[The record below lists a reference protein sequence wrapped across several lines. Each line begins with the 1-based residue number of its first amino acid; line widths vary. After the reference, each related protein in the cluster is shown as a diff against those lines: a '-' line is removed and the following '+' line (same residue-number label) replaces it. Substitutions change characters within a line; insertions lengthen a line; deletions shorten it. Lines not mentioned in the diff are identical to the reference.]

1 MMKSLS
7 EIVAFFAVG
16 MVLKMLSEI
25 IAVYPNVAQQLLL
38 WLAYFLLALS
48 AVLLAFNR
56 FCYWRHRHNT
66 NPEVP
71 RDQ

>member
-25 IAVYPNVAQQLLL
+25 IAVYPNVAQQLVL
-38 WLAYFLLALS
+38 WLAYCLLALS
-48 AVLLAFNR
+48 AGLLAFNR
-56 FCYWRHRHNT
+56 YCYWRHRHNT
-66 NPEVP
+66 APEVP
-71 RDQ
+71 RER